1 MCGYTHTHTHTER
14 DGENFYS
21 RFYPVFLKEG
31 ACHVPPR
38 LYNLGGANKNVLE
51 SKKTKSDDDDDDA
64 LFLFPPSLKKQPLL
78 KCSEHAR
85 ERRRGKSWKKMNAI
99 PNAAVPSS
107 SARVSSSHSSSTS
120 SSSSRK
126 NVALHHQKLSSSSSS
141 SRLDTSFFLPT
152 AINNKYGQTIRAI
165 TEECD
170 DGFAAPGICSTASKR
185 EYRRKIR
192 TDAFSGS
199 SNNNVRVADASPLD
213 KMEELL
219 GAIWKFVRPHTIR
232 GTLLG
237 TTALV
242 SKVLIENPELIQLSL
257 FPRALLGLFALLCG
271 NGFIVG
277 INQIYDVE
285 IDKVNKPYLPIAAGE
300 LSLPMA
306 WAFCLATAIGGAT
319 IVAMNFGPLITS
331 LYTFG
336 LFLGTIYSVP
346 PLRLKRYA
354 LPAFMIIATVRGF
367 LLNFGVFHATRAALH
382 LPFVWSPPVLF
393 ITIFVTVFAT
403 AIAVTKDLADID
415 GDKQFGIETFTTKM
429 GVKNVSYIGSG
440 LLLMNYVFAIGLS
453 LFNPTWFKQKIMITM
468 HAILATYLI
477 AKTKKLEKA
486 GFSQSAVQTYY
497 QDVWKLFYSEYLL
510 LPFI

>member
-1 MCGYTHTHTHTER
+1 MT
-14 DGENFYS
+14 
-21 RFYPVFLKEG
+21 
-31 ACHVPPR
+31 
-38 LYNLGGANKNVLE
+38 
-51 SKKTKSDDDDDDA
+51 
-64 LFLFPPSLKKQPLL
+64 
-78 KCSEHAR
+78 
-85 ERRRGKSWKKMNAI
+85 
-99 PNAAVPSS
+99 S
-107 SARVSSSHSSSTS
+107 SAARVFSSHSSSTS
-120 SSSSRK
+120 SSCSRK
-126 NVALHHQKLSSSSSS
+126 SGDVFVSAKRRGEKISSSSSSSSS
-141 SRLDTSFFLPT
+141 SRFDNNNNN
-152 AINNKYGQTIRAI
+152 INNKKKSALFVPKALNKCGEYDYEGEEHSHATTTKTIKTSLFTTSATTQNQTR
-165 TEECD
+165 
-170 DGFAAPGICSTASKR
+170 G
-185 EYRRKIR
+185 RKIR
-192 TDAFSGS
+192 TNAFSGAH
-199 SNNNVRVADASPLD
+199 NNNMAAASSTENSSPLD
-213 KMEELL
+213 KMEALI

-306 WAFCLATAIGGAT
+306 WAFCLATALGGAT

-346 PLRLKRYA
+346 PLRLKRFA

-367 LLNFGVFHATRAALH
+367 LLNFGVFHATRAALR

-453 LFNPTWFKQKIMITM
+453 VFNPTWFNQKIMITV
-468 HAILATYLI
+468 HAILAAYLI
-477 AKTKKLEKA
+477 AKTRKLEKA
-486 GFSQSAVQTYY
+486 GFTQSAVQTYY

>member
-1 MCGYTHTHTHTER
+1 MMQ
-14 DGENFYS
+14 
-21 RFYPVFLKEG
+21 
-31 ACHVPPR
+31 
-38 LYNLGGANKNVLE
+38 KNN
-51 SKKTKSDDDDDDA
+51 SKDN
-64 LFLFPPSLKKQPLL
+64 Q
-78 KCSEHAR
+78 R
-85 ERRRGKSWKKMNAI
+85 
-99 PNAAVPSS
+99 
-107 SARVSSSHSSSTS
+107 
-120 SSSSRK
+120 
-126 NVALHHQKLSSSSSS
+126 
-141 SRLDTSFFLPT
+141 
-152 AINNKYGQTIRAI
+152 
-165 TEECD
+165 
-170 DGFAAPGICSTASKR
+170 
-185 EYRRKIR
+185 RRKIR
-192 TDAFSGS
+192 TNAFSGA
-199 SNNNVRVADASPLD
+199 SNNNNARVAAASSSAASPLD
-213 KMEELL
+213 KMEALI

-257 FPRALLGLFALLCG
+257 FPRALLGLLALLCG

-346 PLRLKRYA
+346 PLRLKRFA

-367 LLNFGVFHATRAALH
+367 LLNFGVFHATRAALR

-453 LFNPTWFKQKIMITM
+453 VFNPTWFNQKDYDHRARNLSDVFNRQDEKVGEGWFLLRVPCKRIT
-468 HAILATYLI
+468 
-477 AKTKKLEKA
+477 KTSGNCSTL
-486 GFSQSAVQTYY
+486 STYY
-497 QDVWKLFYSEYLL
+497 FRLFN
-510 LPFI
+510 FIPSCRKRKGEAKRGKFQVLRKSKFLNV

>member
-1 MCGYTHTHTHTER
+1 MGEKER
-14 DGENFYS
+14 ISTTYKRED
-21 RFYPVFLKEG
+21 
-31 ACHVPPR
+31 
-38 LYNLGGANKNVLE
+38 
-51 SKKTKSDDDDDDA
+51 
-64 LFLFPPSLKKQPLL
+64 KQQTIMLNRATL
-78 KCSEHAR
+78 
-85 ERRRGKSWKKMNAI
+85 
-99 PNAAVPSS
+99 PSS
-107 SARVSSSHSSSTS
+107 AARVSSSHSSSTS
-120 SSSSRK
+120 SSSSSSSRK
-126 NVALHHQKLSSSSSS
+126 NVFTQHQEQQQQQRRKISSSSLSSSSSS
-141 SRLDTSFFLPT
+141 SRLMMQK
-152 AINNKYGQTIRAI
+152 NN
-165 TEECD
+165 
-170 DGFAAPGICSTASKR
+170 SKDNQR
-185 EYRRKIR
+185 RRKIR
-192 TDAFSGS
+192 TNAFSGA
-199 SNNNVRVADASPLD
+199 SNNNNARVAAASSSAASPLD
-213 KMEELL
+213 KMEALI

-232 GTLLG
+232 GTLLR

-242 SKVLIENPELIQLSL
+242 SKVLIENPELIQLAL
-257 FPRALLGLFALLCG
+257 FPRALLGLLALLCG

-285 IDKVNKPYLPIAAGE
+285 IDKVNKPYLPIA
-300 LSLPMA
+300 

-319 IVAMNFGPLITS
+319 IGAMNFGPLITS

-346 PLRLKRYA
+346 PLRLKRFA

-367 LLNFGVFHATRAALH
+367 LLNFGVFHATRAALR

-453 LFNPTWFKQKIMITM
+453 VFNPTWFNQKIMITV

-477 AKTKKLEKA
+477 AKTRKLEKA
-486 GFSQSAVQTYY
+486 GFTQSAVQTYY

>member
-1 MCGYTHTHTHTER
+1 MMTTTTTTTTTMTT
-14 DGENFYS
+14 
-21 RFYPVFLKEG
+21 
-31 ACHVPPR
+31 
-38 LYNLGGANKNVLE
+38 KNN
-51 SKKTKSDDDDDDA
+51 KKTISD
-64 LFLFPPSLKKQPLL
+64 
-78 KCSEHAR
+78 
-85 ERRRGKSWKKMNAI
+85 RRSVRTRQ
-99 PNAAVPSS
+99 
-107 SARVSSSHSSSTS
+107 RV
-120 SSSSRK
+120 
-126 NVALHHQKLSSSSSS
+126 NSSSSSS
-141 SRLDTSFFLPT
+141 SSSLLPGRSSCSSPNNNNYNNNDNHVSNNTNKRDRFLQT
-152 AINNKYGQTIRAI
+152 KQLNNNNKHSEKISSLKARAKI
-165 TEECD
+165 SKDSQFT
-170 DGFAAPGICSTASKR
+170 GAAVVNGASS
-185 EYRRKIR
+185 
-192 TDAFSGS
+192 A
-199 SNNNVRVADASPLD
+199 LD
-213 KMEELL
+213 KMEELI

-232 GTLLG
+232 GTMLG

-257 FPRALLGLFALLCG
+257 FPRALLGLLALLCG

-306 WAFCLATAIGGAT
+306 WAFCLATAFGGAT
-319 IVAMNFGPLITS
+319 IVALNFGPLITS

-346 PLRLKRYA
+346 PLRLKRFA

-367 LLNFGVFHATRAALH
+367 LLNFGVFHATRAALR

-415 GDKQFGIETFTTKM
+415 GDKKFGIETFTTKM

-453 LFNPTWFKQKIMITM
+453 LFNPTWFNQKIMISV
-468 HAILATYLI
+468 HALLATYLI
-477 AKTKKLEKA
+477 VKTKKLVSA
-486 GFSQSAVQTYY
+486 GFTKKAVQTYY

>member
-1 MCGYTHTHTHTER
+1 MLNRAT
-14 DGENFYS
+14 
-21 RFYPVFLKEG
+21 L
-31 ACHVPPR
+31 
-38 LYNLGGANKNVLE
+38 
-51 SKKTKSDDDDDDA
+51 
-64 LFLFPPSLKKQPLL
+64 
-78 KCSEHAR
+78 
-85 ERRRGKSWKKMNAI
+85 
-99 PNAAVPSS
+99 PSS
-107 SARVSSSHSSSTS
+107 AARVSSSHSSSTS
-120 SSSSRK
+120 SSSSSSSRK
-126 NVALHHQKLSSSSSS
+126 NVFTQHQEQQQQRRKISSSSLSSSSS
-141 SRLDTSFFLPT
+141 SRLMMQK
-152 AINNKYGQTIRAI
+152 NK
-165 TEECD
+165 
-170 DGFAAPGICSTASKR
+170 SKDNQR
-185 EYRRKIR
+185 RRKIR
-192 TDAFSGS
+192 TNAFSGA
-199 SNNNVRVADASPLD
+199 SNNNNARVAAASSSAASPLD
-213 KMEELL
+213 KMEALI

-257 FPRALLGLFALLCG
+257 FPRALLGLLALLCG

-346 PLRLKRYA
+346 PLRLKRFA

-367 LLNFGVFHATRAALH
+367 LLNFGVFHATRAALR

-453 LFNPTWFKQKIMITM
+453 VFNPTWFNQKIMITV

-477 AKTKKLEKA
+477 AKTRKLEKA
-486 GFSQSAVQTYY
+486 GFTQSAVQTYY

>member
-1 MCGYTHTHTHTER
+1 ME
-14 DGENFYS
+14 
-21 RFYPVFLKEG
+21 
-31 ACHVPPR
+31 
-38 LYNLGGANKNVLE
+38 NVL
-51 SKKTKSDDDDDDA
+51 
-64 LFLFPPSLKKQPLL
+64 LFVYPLSTEKERIRTHKREDKQQTIMLNRATL
-78 KCSEHAR
+78 
-85 ERRRGKSWKKMNAI
+85 
-99 PNAAVPSS
+99 PSS
-107 SARVSSSHSSSTS
+107 AARVSSSHSSSTS
-120 SSSSRK
+120 SSSSSSSSRK
-126 NVALHHQKLSSSSSS
+126 NVFTQHQEQQQQRRRKISSSSLSSSSSS
-141 SRLDTSFFLPT
+141 SRLMMQK
-152 AINNKYGQTIRAI
+152 NN
-165 TEECD
+165 
-170 DGFAAPGICSTASKR
+170 SKDNQR
-185 EYRRKIR
+185 RRKIR
-192 TDAFSGS
+192 TNAFSGA
-199 SNNNVRVADASPLD
+199 SNNNNARVAAASSSAASPLD
-213 KMEELL
+213 KMEALI

-257 FPRALLGLFALLCG
+257 FPRALLGLLALLCG

-346 PLRLKRYA
+346 PLRLKRFA

-367 LLNFGVFHATRAALH
+367 LLNFGVFHATRAALR

-453 LFNPTWFKQKIMITM
+453 VFNPTWFNQKIMITV

-477 AKTKKLEKA
+477 AKTRKLEKA
-486 GFSQSAVQTYY
+486 GFTQSAVQTYY

>member
-1 MCGYTHTHTHTER
+1 MLNRAT
-14 DGENFYS
+14 
-21 RFYPVFLKEG
+21 L
-31 ACHVPPR
+31 
-38 LYNLGGANKNVLE
+38 
-51 SKKTKSDDDDDDA
+51 
-64 LFLFPPSLKKQPLL
+64 
-78 KCSEHAR
+78 
-85 ERRRGKSWKKMNAI
+85 
-99 PNAAVPSS
+99 PSS
-107 SARVSSSHSSSTS
+107 AARVSSSNSSSTS
-120 SSSSRK
+120 SSSSSSSRK
-126 NVALHHQKLSSSSSS
+126 NVFTQHQEQEQQQQRRKISSSSLSSSSSS
-141 SRLDTSFFLPT
+141 SRLMMQK
-152 AINNKYGQTIRAI
+152 NN
-165 TEECD
+165 
-170 DGFAAPGICSTASKR
+170 SKDNQR
-185 EYRRKIR
+185 RRKIR
-192 TDAFSGS
+192 TNAFSGA
-199 SNNNVRVADASPLD
+199 SNNNARVAAASSSAASPLD
-213 KMEELL
+213 KMEALI

-257 FPRALLGLFALLCG
+257 FPRALLGLLALLCG

-346 PLRLKRYA
+346 PLRLKRFA

-367 LLNFGVFHATRAALH
+367 LLNFGVFHATRAALR

-453 LFNPTWFKQKIMITM
+453 VFNPTWFNQKIMITV

-477 AKTKKLEKA
+477 AKTRKLEKA
-486 GFSQSAVQTYY
+486 GFTQSAVQTYY

>member
-1 MCGYTHTHTHTER
+1 MMMTTTTTTTTTMTT
-14 DGENFYS
+14 
-21 RFYPVFLKEG
+21 
-31 ACHVPPR
+31 
-38 LYNLGGANKNVLE
+38 KNN
-51 SKKTKSDDDDDDA
+51 KKTISD
-64 LFLFPPSLKKQPLL
+64 
-78 KCSEHAR
+78 
-85 ERRRGKSWKKMNAI
+85 RRSVRTRQ
-99 PNAAVPSS
+99 
-107 SARVSSSHSSSTS
+107 RV
-120 SSSSRK
+120 
-126 NVALHHQKLSSSSSS
+126 NSSSSSS
-141 SRLDTSFFLPT
+141 SSSLLPGRSSCSSPNNNNYNNNDNHVSNNTNKRDRFF
-152 AINNKYGQTIRAI
+152 NNKHSEKISSLKARAKI
-165 TEECD
+165 SKDSQFT
-170 DGFAAPGICSTASKR
+170 GAAVVNGASS
-185 EYRRKIR
+185 
-192 TDAFSGS
+192 A
-199 SNNNVRVADASPLD
+199 LD
-213 KMEELL
+213 KMEELI

-232 GTLLG
+232 GTMLG

-257 FPRALLGLFALLCG
+257 FPRALLGLLALLCG

-306 WAFCLATAIGGAT
+306 WAFCLATAFGGAT
-319 IVAMNFGPLITS
+319 IVALNFGPLITS

-346 PLRLKRYA
+346 PLRLKRFA

-367 LLNFGVFHATRAALH
+367 LLNFGVFHATRAALR

-415 GDKQFGIETFTTKM
+415 GDKKFGIETFTTKM

-453 LFNPTWFKQKIMITM
+453 LFNPTWFNQKIMISV
-468 HAILATYLI
+468 HALLATYLI
-477 AKTKKLEKA
+477 VKAKKLVSAGFTKK
-486 GFSQSAVQTYY
+486 AVQTYY

>member
-1 MCGYTHTHTHTER
+1 MSVL
-14 DGENFYS
+14 FS
-21 RFYPVFLKEG
+21 LKCDMMSWKME
-31 ACHVPPR
+31 
-38 LYNLGGANKNVLE
+38 NVL
-51 SKKTKSDDDDDDA
+51 
-64 LFLFPPSLKKQPLL
+64 LFVYPLSTEKERIRTHKREDKQQTIMLNRATL
-78 KCSEHAR
+78 
-85 ERRRGKSWKKMNAI
+85 
-99 PNAAVPSS
+99 PSS
-107 SARVSSSHSSSTS
+107 AARVSSSHSSSTS
-120 SSSSRK
+120 SSSSSSSSSRK
-126 NVALHHQKLSSSSSS
+126 NVFTQHQEQQQQQRRKISSSSLSSSSSS
-141 SRLDTSFFLPT
+141 SRLMMQK
-152 AINNKYGQTIRAI
+152 NN
-165 TEECD
+165 
-170 DGFAAPGICSTASKR
+170 SKDNQR
-185 EYRRKIR
+185 RRKIR
-192 TDAFSGS
+192 TNAFSGA
-199 SNNNVRVADASPLD
+199 SNNNNARVAAASSSAASPLD
-213 KMEELL
+213 KMEALI

-257 FPRALLGLFALLCG
+257 FPRALLGLLALLCG

-346 PLRLKRYA
+346 PLRLKRFA

-367 LLNFGVFHATRAALH
+367 LLNFGVFHATRAALR

-453 LFNPTWFKQKIMITM
+453 VFNPTWFNQKIMITV

-477 AKTKKLEKA
+477 AKTRKLEKA
-486 GFSQSAVQTYY
+486 GFTQSAVQTYY

>member
-1 MCGYTHTHTHTER
+1 ME
-14 DGENFYS
+14 
-21 RFYPVFLKEG
+21 
-31 ACHVPPR
+31 
-38 LYNLGGANKNVLE
+38 NVLLL
-51 SKKTKSDDDDDDA
+51 
-64 LFLFPPSLKKQPLL
+64 LFVYPLSTEKERIRTHKREDKQQTIMLNRATL
-78 KCSEHAR
+78 
-85 ERRRGKSWKKMNAI
+85 
-99 PNAAVPSS
+99 PSS
-107 SARVSSSHSSSTS
+107 AARVSSSHSSSTS
-120 SSSSRK
+120 SSSSSSSSRK
-126 NVALHHQKLSSSSSS
+126 NVFTQHQEQQQQQRRKISSSSLSSSSSS
-141 SRLDTSFFLPT
+141 SRLMMQK
-152 AINNKYGQTIRAI
+152 NN
-165 TEECD
+165 
-170 DGFAAPGICSTASKR
+170 SKDNQR
-185 EYRRKIR
+185 RRKIR
-192 TDAFSGS
+192 TNAFSGA
-199 SNNNVRVADASPLD
+199 SNNNNARVAAASSSAASPLD
-213 KMEELL
+213 KMEALI

-257 FPRALLGLFALLCG
+257 FPRALLGLLALLCG

-346 PLRLKRYA
+346 PLRLKRFA

-367 LLNFGVFHATRAALH
+367 LLNFGVFHATRAALR

-453 LFNPTWFKQKIMITM
+453 VFNPTWFNQKIMITV

-477 AKTKKLEKA
+477 AKTRKLEKA
-486 GFSQSAVQTYY
+486 GFTQSAVQTYY

>member
-1 MCGYTHTHTHTER
+1 MSGKME
-14 DGENFYS
+14 
-21 RFYPVFLKEG
+21 
-31 ACHVPPR
+31 
-38 LYNLGGANKNVLE
+38 NVLLLFVYPLSTE
-51 SKKTKSDDDDDDA
+51 KERISTHKREDKQQTIMLNRAA
-64 LFLFPPSLKKQPLL
+64 L
-78 KCSEHAR
+78 
-85 ERRRGKSWKKMNAI
+85 
-99 PNAAVPSS
+99 PSS
-107 SARVSSSHSSSTS
+107 AARVSSSHSSSTS
-120 SSSSRK
+120 SSSSSSSRK
-126 NVALHHQKLSSSSSS
+126 NVFTQHREQHREQQRKISSSSLSSLSSSSS
-141 SRLDTSFFLPT
+141 SRLMMQKNNIKDTPCFVTT
-152 AINNKYGQTIRAI
+152 AIHTKHSQNVHGV
-165 TEECD
+165 EEYEYEREHRS
-170 DGFAAPGICSTASKR
+170 STASKR
-185 EYRRKIR
+185 GHTTTTTTTTSFSQNQRRRKIR
-192 TDAFSGS
+192 TNAFSGA
-199 SNNNVRVADASPLD
+199 SNNNMRVAAASSSAASPLD
-213 KMEELL
+213 KMEALI

-257 FPRALLGLFALLCG
+257 FPRALLGLLALLCG

-346 PLRLKRYA
+346 PLRLKRFA

-367 LLNFGVFHATRAALH
+367 LLNFGVFHATRAALR

-453 LFNPTWFKQKIMITM
+453 VFNPTWFNQKIMITV

-477 AKTKKLEKA
+477 AKTRKLEKA
-486 GFSQSAVQTYY
+486 GFTQSAVQTYY

>member
-1 MCGYTHTHTHTER
+1 MLNRAT
-14 DGENFYS
+14 
-21 RFYPVFLKEG
+21 L
-31 ACHVPPR
+31 
-38 LYNLGGANKNVLE
+38 
-51 SKKTKSDDDDDDA
+51 
-64 LFLFPPSLKKQPLL
+64 
-78 KCSEHAR
+78 
-85 ERRRGKSWKKMNAI
+85 
-99 PNAAVPSS
+99 PSS
-107 SARVSSSHSSSTS
+107 AARVSSSHSSTTSSSSS

-126 NVALHHQKLSSSSSS
+126 NVFTQHQEQQQRRRKISSSSLSSSSSS
-141 SRLDTSFFLPT
+141 SRLMMQK
-152 AINNKYGQTIRAI
+152 NN
-165 TEECD
+165 
-170 DGFAAPGICSTASKR
+170 SKDNQR
-185 EYRRKIR
+185 RRKIR
-192 TDAFSGS
+192 TNAFSGA
-199 SNNNVRVADASPLD
+199 SNNNNARVAAASSSAASPLD
-213 KMEELL
+213 KMEALI

-257 FPRALLGLFALLCG
+257 FPRALLGLLALLCG

-346 PLRLKRYA
+346 PLRLKRFA

-367 LLNFGVFHATRAALH
+367 LLNFGVFHATRAALR

-453 LFNPTWFKQKIMITM
+453 VFNPTWFNQKIMITV

-477 AKTKKLEKA
+477 AKTRKLEKA
-486 GFSQSAVQTYY
+486 GFTQSAVQTYY

>member
-1 MCGYTHTHTHTER
+1 MMMTTTTTTTTTMTT
-14 DGENFYS
+14 
-21 RFYPVFLKEG
+21 
-31 ACHVPPR
+31 
-38 LYNLGGANKNVLE
+38 KNN
-51 SKKTKSDDDDDDA
+51 KKTISD
-64 LFLFPPSLKKQPLL
+64 
-78 KCSEHAR
+78 
-85 ERRRGKSWKKMNAI
+85 RRSVRTRQ
-99 PNAAVPSS
+99 
-107 SARVSSSHSSSTS
+107 RV
-120 SSSSRK
+120 
-126 NVALHHQKLSSSSSS
+126 NSSSSSS
-141 SRLDTSFFLPT
+141 SSSLLPGRSSCSSPNNNNYNNNDNHVSNNTNKRDRFF
-152 AINNKYGQTIRAI
+152 NNKHSEKISSLKARAKI
-165 TEECD
+165 SKDSQFT
-170 DGFAAPGICSTASKR
+170 GAAVVNGASS
-185 EYRRKIR
+185 
-192 TDAFSGS
+192 A
-199 SNNNVRVADASPLD
+199 LD
-213 KMEELL
+213 KMEELI

-232 GTLLG
+232 GTMLG

-257 FPRALLGLFALLCG
+257 FPRALLGLLALLCG

-306 WAFCLATAIGGAT
+306 WAFCLATAFGGAT
-319 IVAMNFGPLITS
+319 IVALNFGLLITS

-346 PLRLKRYA
+346 PLRLKRFA

-367 LLNFGVFHATRAALH
+367 LLNFGVFHATRAALR

-415 GDKQFGIETFTTKM
+415 GDKKFGIETFTTKM

-453 LFNPTWFKQKIMITM
+453 LFNPTWFNQKIMISV
-468 HAILATYLI
+468 HALLATYLI
-477 AKTKKLEKA
+477 VKAKKLVSAGFTKK
-486 GFSQSAVQTYY
+486 AVQTYY

>member
-1 MCGYTHTHTHTER
+1 MLNRAT
-14 DGENFYS
+14 
-21 RFYPVFLKEG
+21 L
-31 ACHVPPR
+31 
-38 LYNLGGANKNVLE
+38 
-51 SKKTKSDDDDDDA
+51 
-64 LFLFPPSLKKQPLL
+64 
-78 KCSEHAR
+78 
-85 ERRRGKSWKKMNAI
+85 
-99 PNAAVPSS
+99 PSS
-107 SARVSSSHSSSTS
+107 AARVSSSHSSSTS
-120 SSSSRK
+120 SSSSSSSSRK
-126 NVALHHQKLSSSSSS
+126 NVFTQHQEQQQQQRRKISSSSLSSSSSS
-141 SRLDTSFFLPT
+141 SRLMMQK
-152 AINNKYGQTIRAI
+152 NN
-165 TEECD
+165 
-170 DGFAAPGICSTASKR
+170 SKDNQR
-185 EYRRKIR
+185 RRKIR
-192 TDAFSGS
+192 TNAFSGA
-199 SNNNVRVADASPLD
+199 SNNNNARVAAASSSAASPLD
-213 KMEELL
+213 KMEALI

-257 FPRALLGLFALLCG
+257 FPRALLGLLALLCG

-346 PLRLKRYA
+346 PLRLKRFA

-367 LLNFGVFHATRAALH
+367 LLNFGVFHATRAALR

-453 LFNPTWFKQKIMITM
+453 VFNPTWFNQKIMITV

-477 AKTKKLEKA
+477 AKTRKLEKA
-486 GFSQSAVQTYY
+486 GFTQSAVQTYY